1 MDPTL
6 IYGPYGAIA
15 LLVIAV
21 VHLYR
26 ENTALRNDAMV
37 LLKTYQA
44 RDEEERKLRFSEERK
59 REEDRWRL
67 EEARARAGGGP

>member
-59 REEDRWRL
+59 REEDRWRM
-67 EEARARAGGGP
+67 EESRARPGGRP

>member
-26 ENTALRNDAMV
+26 ENTALRNDAMA

-44 RDEEERKLRFSEERK
+44 RDEQERKLRVSEERK
-59 REEDRWRL
+59 REEDRWRM
-67 EEARARAGGGP
+67 EEARARPEGRP

>member
-67 EEARARAGGGP
+67 EDTRARAGGRP

>member
-1 MDPTL
+1 M
-6 IYGPYGAIA
+6 

-26 ENTALRNDAMV
+26 ENTSLRKDAMD

-44 RDEEERKLRFSEERK
+44 RDEEERKLRVM
-59 REEDRWRL
+59 EDHRQR
-67 EEARARAGGGP
+67 GVTP